1 MAANMAANSDG
12 IVFHFLGTGGAQQ
25 VPAFGCECEVCQQ
38 AQRDEKKRRRACC
51 AAITTKDRIIL
62 IDAGLPE
69 LAPYLLPY
77 PIRHILLT
85 HYHMDH
91 VQGLFP
97 LRWGYG
103 EPIPVFAPGRS
114 GLRRSL

>member
-1 MAANMAANSDG
+1 MAANSDG
-12 IVFHFLGTGGAQQ
+12 IVFTFWEPVARSRFPPLA
-25 VPAFGCECEVCQQ
+25 VDVRSASRRN
-38 AQRDEKKRRRACC
+38 AMKKTASCLLC
-51 AAITTKDRIIL
+51 GNHHKNRIIL

-77 PIRHILLT
+77 PTRHILLT

-97 LRWGYG
+97 MRWGYG
-103 EPIPVFAPGRS
+103 EPIPVFGPGRS